1 MAEHCSQLIS
11 SNWEKFSYQDFESLS
26 AELVYQMLKSKAKFP
41 LHAAIKLK
49 REDVVFLF
57 LIEFNSEL
65 NTKLNET
72 DDAGRLPLDLALDL
86 DEDGI
91 SRSLVEHKANLNQ
104 MNNEGNTLLH
114 LSIGRRDSKSAMFLL
129 EAGAQVNLT
138 TTHERQSP
146 LHLLAASKNENDL
159 IRVARAV
166 MEKGADLNIQN
177 SDGETAVVVAVRNQ
191 NKEIFELL
199 VSGGCN
205 LEMATNEGRTVLWHA
220 LNLELGPGIKWEDES
235 LASKLVEAGANPSAT
250 CSTGQDTILHSLSA
264 SGLEDAGLYLVSV
277 GARVDSL
284 NNGGE
289 SPLHVA
295 SSHGLATLATALIVA
310 GADPNIQTNSYG
322 REIWRQTPLHLALE
336 AGQEAVVTCLLEFSQ
351 PSPGLDTK
359 LLDLNIKNSADETPL
374 AVALGKGFTLLAKQ
388 MIQSGSDVNVSD
400 GSGMSLLLK
409 AIRDNN
415 LAAASFL
422 LANGADINTR
432 SPQGM
437 TPLELAVREGAET
450 IVEKLC
456 GAGADMTSSSCGEP
470 PLWLALEAG
479 NTDLAS
485 ILVRHGVDTDHWA
498 PGPDQ
503 CSQTLLHR

>member
-1 MAEHCSQLIS
+1 MGHRLLQVRADNQGERAPDLC
-11 SNWEKFSYQDFESLS
+11 
-26 AELVYQMLKSKAKFP
+26 P
-41 LHAAIKLK
+41 
-49 REDVVFLF
+49 
-57 LIEFNSEL
+57 
-65 NTKLNET
+65 
-72 DDAGRLPLDLALDL
+72 AGGAHNALPP
-86 DEDGI
+86 
-91 SRSLVEHKANLNQ
+91 V
-104 MNNEGNTLLH
+104 
-114 LSIGRRDSKSAMFLL
+114 
-129 EAGAQVNLT
+129 
-138 TTHERQSP
+138 
-146 LHLLAASKNENDL
+146 
-159 IRVARAV
+159 
-166 MEKGADLNIQN
+166 
-177 SDGETAVVVAVRNQ
+177 
-191 NKEIFELL
+191 
-199 VSGGCN
+199 
-205 LEMATNEGRTVLWHA
+205 
-220 LNLELGPGIKWEDES
+220 PG
-235 LASKLVEAGANPSAT
+235 
-250 CSTGQDTILHSLSA
+250 
-264 SGLEDAGLYLVSV
+264 DAGLYLVSV

-422 LANGADINTR
+422 LSNGADINTR

-450 IVEKLC
+450 IVEKLF
-456 GAGADMTSSSCGEP
+456 MILFRLSSHQP
-470 PLWLALEAG
+470 FPFL
-479 NTDLAS
+479 
-485 ILVRHGVDTDHWA
+485 
-498 PGPDQ
+498 
-503 CSQTLLHR
+503 